1 MGRAIEVD
9 KRLDSLEY
17 KVNEILLILDD
28 LSNMNTTQEHIDLH
42 EETKEQKTDDEGN
55 GDSDVKPDNGV
66 KKKSTGNNKNSKSSK
81 WFYRI
86 QKRNRTIHKICGGE
100 ICRTR

>member
-28 LSNMNTTQEHIDLH
+28 LSNVNTTQEHIDLH
-42 EETKEQKTDDEGN
+42 EETKEKKTNDEGN

-81 WFYRI
+81 
-86 QKRNRTIHKICGGE
+86 
-100 ICRTR
+100 